1 MARYADVI
9 PAARTHPTRQDT
21 QAILS
26 YYQSSLADQPYM
38 GDQETEHELNLS
50 HGVDFSPLSS
60 FANGTHTKD
69 DDLGSTAKHRR
80 KHNISNS
87 TDNST
92 PNRKAAI
99 VPLEVLDTHEEQEH
113 LPASAASIAT
123 TTLPLAGR
131 KLVVEAQLAASALVA
146 PRDSNL
152 VSLHD
157 IPFSSLTPSLL
168 PTVSPTAPSLV
179 RSSSSTQGE
188 HSRKARTTS
197 SHSKSSSRD
206 IGIVGTR
213 RESVRKLAGLSQD
226 TPSDLKPPIFQTP
239 TARSPSPQI
248 SVSADTS
255 ESDSSAQHIPSD
267 VSHAP
272 PAAMSTSVEP
282 MHSVSPMMN
291 GPTGY
296 QPRSAPSL
304 ITSSSRHQGIST
316 PEQGQASPSSAT
328 SMSVAPSS
336 YLFYQ
341 PGLHSKAGPLP
352 PPPRA
357 MFDID
362 FSAPPPPRPPRLR
375 SPSPLTS
382 KRGSGESTTPTSVTL
397 RLSSKTSV
405 TSIHHQIQIST
416 TPPPNNESSSSEGSV
431 YSPERTST
439 DAAVHHIRE
448 GAFPPS
454 TILVVPPERQQ
465 SLPGNT
471 IRLVAELPSKDQ
483 LPDLPTDS
491 PDAVP
496 PVITQ
501 PANDDRDPTTAHP
514 PELRRERSWVSS
526 SNNSISSE
534 SGRRAFEDARF
545 DVPQDSD
552 GSPPSIREIA
562 PEEGPSSS
570 PRRGVLTNLKRYSS
584 LPRTPSTRSPRS
596 TRMSIFTR
604 SSSPESLSRPRI
616 RARSPDAM
624 QFKDVLA
631 KKTSLE
637 RAIGYANKINEL
649 AMYDCGLGDW
659 VGSMK
664 ERGNS
669 RTRLVSSLPPHPS
682 ETLLVPRPRHTSR
695 ASISSEMTFP
705 LRADAY
711 IATDLSPRDTDT
723 LPSPN
728 VPPPALPYPALAG
741 VQPTIN
747 FRHST
752 MIGSP
757 LSYAA
762 PLSAAGSKATSG
774 FFASLGRNTSTRK
787 DSNHVH
793 HKPSISHARLTKP
806 SSATTAPN
814 PRPVQL
820 TSAPSVPGGPRA
832 LPIRMQ
838 RSRTLMLAPSPPSS
852 ESTSPSPPMRRRSN
866 TLKRPSFFGRSP
878 GPSPD
883 LDTAPAS
890 TEFTRQVEKLGELLP
905 HADKDVLAGYLRR
918 AGQDIL
924 AIGQYLEDEK
934 NGSLRRD

>member
-1 MARYADVI
+1 MATYADVI
-9 PAARTHPTRQDT
+9 PTTRTHPTRQDT

-38 GDQETEHELNLS
+38 GDLETEQLDELNLS

-69 DDLGSTAKHRR
+69 DDLGSTTKHRR
-80 KHNISNS
+80 KHNISDS
-87 TDNST
+87 TDGST
-92 PNRKAAI
+92 HNRRAAI

-113 LPASAASIAT
+113 LPVSAPSIAT

-131 KLVVEAQLAASALVA
+131 KLVVEAQLAASALV
-146 PRDSNL
+146 PPPL

-168 PTVSPTAPSLV
+168 PTVSPTTPSLV
-179 RSSSSTQGE
+179 RSSSSTQAG
-188 HSRKARTTS
+188 HSRKARSTTS
-197 SHSKSSSRD
+197 HTKSSSRD

-213 RESVRKLAGLSQD
+213 RESVRKLARHSQD
-226 TPSDLKPPIFQTP
+226 APSDLKPPIFQTP

-267 VSHAP
+267 VSYAP
-272 PAAMSTSVEP
+272 PAAMSASVEP
-282 MHSVSPMMN
+282 MHSVSPVMN
-291 GPTGY
+291 GLTGY
-296 QPRSAPSL
+296 TQPRSVPSL

-416 TPPPNNESSSSEGSV
+416 TPPPNNDSSSSEGSV
-431 YSPERTST
+431 YSPEQ
-439 DAAVHHIRE
+439 VPLLFF

-465 SLPGNT
+465 SLPENT

-496 PVITQ
+496 TVITQ
-501 PANDDRDPTTAHP
+501 PANDDRDPATAHP
-514 PELRRERSWVSS
+514 PGLRRERSWVSS
-526 SNNSISSE
+526 SNNSSRISSE
-534 SGRRAFEDARF
+534 SGRHAFEDAQL

-552 GSPPSIREIA
+552 GSPPSIKEIA

-570 PRRGVLTNLKRYSS
+570 PRRGIPKVHKNEPFHPIIISGVTV
-584 LPRTPSTRSPRS
+584 ST
-596 TRMSIFTR
+596 T
-604 SSSPESLSRPRI
+604 
-616 RARSPDAM
+616 
-624 QFKDVLA
+624 
-631 KKTSLE
+631 
-637 RAIGYANKINEL
+637 
-649 AMYDCGLGDW
+649 
-659 VGSMK
+659 
-664 ERGNS
+664 
-669 RTRLVSSLPPHPS
+669 
-682 ETLLVPRPRHTSR
+682 HTS
-695 ASISSEMTFP
+695 
-705 LRADAY
+705 
-711 IATDLSPRDTDT
+711 
-723 LPSPN
+723 
-728 VPPPALPYPALAG
+728 
-741 VQPTIN
+741 
-747 FRHST
+747 
-752 MIGSP
+752 
-757 LSYAA
+757 
-762 PLSAAGSKATSG
+762 
-774 FFASLGRNTSTRK
+774 
-787 DSNHVH
+787 
-793 HKPSISHARLTKP
+793 
-806 SSATTAPN
+806 
-814 PRPVQL
+814 
-820 TSAPSVPGGPRA
+820 
-832 LPIRMQ
+832 
-838 RSRTLMLAPSPPSS
+838 
-852 ESTSPSPPMRRRSN
+852 
-866 TLKRPSFFGRSP
+866 
-878 GPSPD
+878 
-883 LDTAPAS
+883 
-890 TEFTRQVEKLGELLP
+890 
-905 HADKDVLAGYLRR
+905 
-918 AGQDIL
+918 
-924 AIGQYLEDEK
+924 
-934 NGSLRRD
+934 